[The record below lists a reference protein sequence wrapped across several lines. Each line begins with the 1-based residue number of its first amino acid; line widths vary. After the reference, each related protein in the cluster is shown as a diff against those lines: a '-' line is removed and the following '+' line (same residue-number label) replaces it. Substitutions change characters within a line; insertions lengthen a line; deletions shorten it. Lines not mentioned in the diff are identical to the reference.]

1 MIAISDIN
9 LNHNCLIAVK
19 NIPVRSQLKNCNTIE
34 VAKESTKYGGF
45 WSSNEE
51 NYYKVGDVK
60 NSENWVS
67 SISPTK

>member
-45 WSSNEE
+45 
-51 NYYKVGDVK
+51 
-60 NSENWVS
+60 
-67 SISPTK
+67 

>member
-34 VAKESTKYGGF
+34 VAKGSTKYGGF
-45 WSSNEE
+45 
-51 NYYKVGDVK
+51 
-60 NSENWVS
+60 
-67 SISPTK
+67 